1 MMRYCV
7 LYPKTE
13 NVHLTKDV
21 GMIAYKLNKLYGYDA
36 FVATYKNGEYPY
48 LKDEVK
54 GLKIDFIKK
63 EHGHFK
69 DIYLYVKKNAHIID
83 VLQIFHMTLSSVFYA
98 FIYKMFNKNGIIF
111 LKLDCTKVL
120 VDKIKKMN
128 MVQRQILNVFLKR
141 VDIIGVEK
149 KEIFN
154 ELKSEL
160 RLHKTKLLNISNGL
174 DFDRGEVKLKAKFD
188 DKEDIILSVG
198 RIGSPE
204 KNSKM
209 LMDAFA
215 NIDENK
221 LGNWKL
227 VFVGP
232 IEEKFEEEIDNY
244 FKRYEYL
251 KKKVIFKGPI
261 YDRKELY
268 NEYRKAKIFCLTSKF
283 ESVGIAL
290 IEAGAMGDVIISTN
304 VGIAD
309 EIVNG
314 DNGILIEVGD
324 ISALTDGIN
333 KLIESKN
340 LSQASYATEK
350 FCRENYDWDIIVKK
364 LHSKIIDIKENDI
377 YE

>member
-1 MMRYCV
+1 MRYCV

-48 LKDEVK
+48 LQNEVK

-63 EHGHFK
+63 EKNHFK
-69 DIYLYVKKNAHIID
+69 DVYAYLKKNAYKID
-83 VLQIFHMTLSSVFYA
+83 VLQIFHMTLNSVIYA
-98 FIYKMFNKNGIIF
+98 YIYKMFNKNGVVF

-120 VDKIKKMN
+120 VDKIRKMN
-128 MVQRQILNVFLKR
+128 IIQRQLLNAFLKR

-149 KEIFN
+149 REIFE
-154 ELKSEL
+154 ELKKEL
-160 RLHKTKLLNISNGL
+160 REHSSKLLNVPNGL
-174 DFDRGEVKLKAKFD
+174 DFEKEEIKTQIQFES
-188 DKEDIILSVG
+188 KEDIILSVG

-204 KNSKM
+204 KDSKI
-209 LMDAFA
+209 LMEAFA
-215 NIDENK
+215 KVDKSK
-221 LGNWKL
+221 LGGFKL

-232 IEEKFEEEIDNY
+232 IEDEFKKEIENY
-244 FKRYEYL
+244 FKEHEDLRER
-251 KKKVIFKGPI
+251 VIFKGPI

-268 NEYRKAKIFCLTSKF
+268 DEYRKAKIFCLTSKF
-283 ESVGIAL
+283 ESVGIVL

-314 DNGILIEVGD
+314 DNGVIIQVGD
-324 ISALTDGIN
+324 VSALADGISN
-333 KLIESKN
+333 LITSKN
-340 LSQASYATEK
+340 LAQASCVTEK
-350 FCRENYDWDIIVKK
+350 FCRENYDWDIIVNK
-364 LHSKIIDIKENDI
+364 LHDKIIDIKGNDI
-377 YE
+377 HE

>member
-1 MMRYCV
+1 MRYCV

-21 GMIAYKLNKLYGYDA
+21 GMIAYKLNKAYGYDA

-48 LKDEVK
+48 LQNEVK

-63 EHGHFK
+63 EHSHFK
-69 DIYLYVKKNAHIID
+69 NIYLYLKENAYKID
-83 VLQIFHMTLSSVFYA
+83 VLQIFHMTLNSVVYA
-98 FIYKMFNKNGIIF
+98 YIYKMFNKKGIVF

-120 VDKIKKMN
+120 VDKIRQMN
-128 MVQRQILNVFLKR
+128 MVQRQLLNAFLKR

-154 ELKSEL
+154 ELKNEL
-160 RLHKTKLLNISNGL
+160 REHSSKLLNVPNGL
-174 DFDRGEVKLKAKFD
+174 DFEKKEVETRTEFSN
-188 DKEDIILSVG
+188 KEDIILSVG

-204 KNSKM
+204 KDSKM

-215 NIDENK
+215 NIDKNK
-221 LGNWKL
+221 LKDWKL

-232 IEEKFEEEIDNY
+232 IEEEFKKEIDDY
-244 FKRYEYL
+244 FKKHEDL
-251 KKKVIFKGPI
+251 KKSVIFKGPI
-261 YDRKELY
+261 YDKKELY
-268 NEYRKAKIFCLTSKF
+268 DEYRKAKIFCLTSKF
-283 ESVGIAL
+283 ESVGIVL

-314 DNGILIEVGD
+314 NNGILIDVGD
-324 ISALTDGIN
+324 VSALTNGIN
-333 KLIESKN
+333 KLIASKN
-340 LSQASYATEK
+340 LCEASYITEK
-350 FCRENYDWDIIVKK
+350 FCRKNYNWDDIVKE
-364 LHSKIIDIKENDI
+364 LHSKIINMKENDI
-377 YE
+377 NE

>member
-1 MMRYCV
+1 MRYCV

-48 LKDEVK
+48 LQDEVK

-63 EHGHFK
+63 ESSHFK
-69 DIYLYVKKNAHIID
+69 DVYAYLKKNAYKID
-83 VLQIFHMTLSSVFYA
+83 VLQIFHVTLNSVVYA
-98 FIYKMFNKNGIIF
+98 YMYKMFNKKGIVF

-120 VDKIKKMN
+120 VDKIRQMN
-128 MVQRQILNVFLKR
+128 IIQRQLLNLFLKR

-149 KEIFN
+149 KEIFEELKN
-154 ELKSEL
+154 ELREHSS
-160 RLHKTKLLNISNGL
+160 KLLNVPNGL
-174 DFDRGEVKLKAKFD
+174 DFERKEIKAKTEFKN
-188 DKEDIILSVG
+188 KEDIILSVG

-204 KNSKM
+204 KDSKI

-215 NIDENK
+215 KVDKNK
-221 LGNWKL
+221 LGNFKL

-232 IEEKFEEEIDNY
+232 IEDEFKKEIEDY
-244 FKRYEYL
+244 FKEHEDLRQR
-251 KKKVIFKGPI
+251 VIFKGPI

-268 NEYRKAKIFCLTSKF
+268 DEYRKAKIFCLTSKF
-283 ESVGIAL
+283 ESVGIVL

-309 EIVNG
+309 EIVNSN
-314 DNGILIEVGD
+314 NGVIIEVGD
-324 ISALTDGIN
+324 VSALTDGISN
-333 KLIESKN
+333 LITSKS
-340 LSQASYATEK
+340 LAKASQVTEE
-350 FCRENYDWDIIVKK
+350 FCRENYDWDVIVKK
-364 LHSKIIDIKENDI
+364 LHDKIIDIKGNDI
-377 YE
+377 HE

>member
-1 MMRYCV
+1 
-7 LYPKTE
+7 
-13 NVHLTKDV
+13 
-21 GMIAYKLNKLYGYDA
+21 
-36 FVATYKNGEYPY
+36 
-48 LKDEVK
+48 
-54 GLKIDFIKK
+54 
-63 EHGHFK
+63 
-69 DIYLYVKKNAHIID
+69 
-83 VLQIFHMTLSSVFYA
+83 MTLNSVFYA

-111 LKLDCTKVL
+111 LKLDCTKAL